1 MGFFKNLQIVEFV
14 INYYCRVV
22 LLYSS
27 NVYVDNISAI
37 LFFLKSK
44 LTASNKTC
52 FSSKLNGEAIARA
65 LIVSSKLCF
74 SNAFQLIIN
83 PLFSN
88 NFFKSLNINS
98 KSENFKFSFSLL
110 RSFKYFLYLTSQVL

>member
-37 LFFLKSK
+37 LFFLKFK

-74 SNAFQLIIN
+74 SNAFQLIIK

-88 NFFKSLNINS
+88 NCLKSLNINS
-98 KSENFKFSFSLL
+98 KSENFKFSFFSP
-110 RSFKYFLYLTSQVL
+110 RSFKYSSKFISQLL

>member
-44 LTASNKTC
+44 LTASSKTC

-83 PLFSN
+83 LLFFHLNHSSN
-88 NFFKSLNINS
+88 RQNLSHNFYKLCYLMF
-98 KSENFKFSFSLL
+98 LL
-110 RSFKYFLYLTSQVL
+110 QF